1 MNVRIMSREDIEK
14 KKWYAFFSEKT
25 AVVSFYS
32 EHLGGQVDYSKC
44 SAKVLHIPLEDIDY
58 DDLACADDIAFYFT
72 QAVEAAEFVHSA
84 VKDGCDIVCQCEDG
98 VGVSAGCA
106 AAVLEFYEGC
116 GMAVFA
122 NEKYFANKLVY
133 RKIYDALSAIDE
145 CANPKKNTVEVEV
158 ASRTQIKKLI
168 HSGKLTSDTA
178 VISFYDVGIEPV
190 YFGITQAAVCTLALD
205 DLSKDE
211 ITQRYGSADFYFQ
224 KADTVARFIVD
235 AVKKGRK
242 IICQCEMGMS
252 RSAAC
257 AAAILE
263 YFCGSGISIFADKR
277 YSPNR
282 VVFQK
287 LYSALCR
294 DGVKSADLPENSN
307 CSAQNKRKRLADLV
321 ATMINDL
328 IRTAYDGAY
337 DLHGGISGYVIV
349 TSDRVIHYYDLWNPE
364 VKYAILREFF
374 EKYSADDIE
383 YIMVSTWHT
392 KFTPKTDFDVDSETG
407 VLYIDDEDR
416 NTIGSIEMHNY
427 TRCIEKKFEVT
438 EKEAFD

>member
-14 KKWYAFFSEKT
+14 KKWYAFGGGKT

-32 EHLGGQVDYSKC
+32 ERLGGQVDYSKC

-72 QAVEAAEFVHSA
+72 QAAETAEFIHSA

-98 VGVSAGCA
+98 IGVSAGCA
-106 AAVLEFYEGC
+106 AAILEFYEGC

-133 RKIYDALSAIDE
+133 RKMYDALSAIGE
-145 CANPKKNTVEVEV
+145 CAHPKTNTVEVAV
-158 ASRTQIKKLI
+158 ASRTQIKKLL

-178 VISFYDVGIEPV
+178 VVSFYDVGTDPV
-190 YFGITQAAVCTLALD
+190 YFGSTQGSVLTLALD

-211 ITQRYGSADFYFQ
+211 IARRYGSTNNYFQ
-224 KADTVARFIVD
+224 KADIAAKFIID

-257 AAAILE
+257 AAAVLE
-263 YFCGSGISIFADKR
+263 YFCGNGISIFADKR

-282 VVFQK
+282 VVFQMI
-287 LYSALCR
+287 YSALCCE
-294 DGVKSADLPENSN
+294 GVKSADLPESSN
-307 CSAQNKRKRLADLV
+307 CCAESKRKRLADLV
-321 ATMINDL
+321 STMINDL
-328 IRTAYDGAY
+328 
-337 DLHGGISGYVIV
+337 
-349 TSDRVIHYYDLWNPE
+349 
-364 VKYAILREFF
+364 
-374 EKYSADDIE
+374 
-383 YIMVSTWHT
+383 
-392 KFTPKTDFDVDSETG
+392 
-407 VLYIDDEDR
+407 
-416 NTIGSIEMHNY
+416 
-427 TRCIEKKFEVT
+427 
-438 EKEAFD
+438 